1 MKKDMMFQELNKKE
15 KIKKERIT
23 MRRSIYLFALLSL
36 FVVGCSEQSSVI
48 APVNNVSTNEPN
60 WIVSLSSNDL
70 AVNTVHSASVLID
83 GAKGGSVEIRKD
95 VPGGPFG
102 KIQIDSR
109 LVIRAGSFLGKMTIT
124 TNVDDAAF
132 LTTFGP
138 SYVFNRPLE
147 YTFMLQGL
155 NLSGVN
161 LTNLRFV
168 YQAAD
173 GSIEQCQYSSIDVDV
188 NKGKIKVNSA
198 LIPHFSRYGFVN

>member
-1 MKKDMMFQELNKKE
+1 MEIEKVNTMNTKNQNKRSNKMKS
-15 KIKKERIT
+15 
-23 MRRSIYLFALLSL
+23 SIFLFALLAL
-36 FVVGCSEQSSVI
+36 FVIGCSEQSSVL
-48 APVNNVSTNEPN
+48 APLNNVDTNEPN
-60 WIVSLSSNDL
+60 WIVSFSSSDL

-83 GAKGGSVEIRKD
+83 GAKGGDVQIRKS

-109 LVIRAGSFLGKMTIT
+109 LHIHAGSFAGKLTIST
-124 TNVDDAAF
+124 YVDDTNF

-147 YTFMLQGL
+147 YTLMLQGL

-161 LTNLRFV
+161 PANVRFV

-173 GSIEQCQYSSIDVDV
+173 GTIHQCQYSSIDVDLT
-188 NKGKIKVNSA
+188 KGKLKVNSA
-198 LIPHFSRYGFVN
+198 QIPHFSRYGFVN

>member
-48 APVNNVSTNEPN
+48 APANNVSTNEPN

-124 TNVDDAAF
+124 TYVDDAA
-132 LTTFGP
+132 LQTARI
-138 SYVFNRPLE
+138 YVYVR
-147 YTFMLQGL
+147 
-155 NLSGVN
+155 S
-161 LTNLRFV
+161 
-168 YQAAD
+168 
-173 GSIEQCQYSSIDVDV
+173 
-188 NKGKIKVNSA
+188 
-198 LIPHFSRYGFVN
+198 